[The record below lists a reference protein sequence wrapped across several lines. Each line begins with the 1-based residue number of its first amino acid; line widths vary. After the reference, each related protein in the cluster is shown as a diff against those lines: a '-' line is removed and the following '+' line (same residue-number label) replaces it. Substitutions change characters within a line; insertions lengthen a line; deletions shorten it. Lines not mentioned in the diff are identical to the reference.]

1 MATLKIYQVQSKV
14 RQPGDQAQGGL
25 IPVSLATQLGRG
37 LGEIGKVVD
46 DIRKDQRREENEN
59 EATDIITGLNSKIS
73 QSYSKYSKGTNID
86 NVNLFSNDLMGLKYE
101 ASNKEVKKSVDK
113 YVRDKRL
120 D

>member
-25 IPVSLATQLGRG
+25 IPVSLATQLGKG

-73 QSYSKYSKGTNID
+73 QTYSKYTKYKGGTNID
-86 NVNLFSNDLMGLKYE
+86 NVTLFNNDLMGLKYE
-101 ASNKEVKKSVDK
+101 ASNKPVKKIVDK
-113 YVRDKRL
+113 YIRD
-120 D
+120 